1 MQAAHGEC
9 PKVRPRLCCALCAIK
24 PPANFGVNATFFNET
39 PKGPIEGL
47 PLMGPF
53 FIIYALDLPSVFEK
67 KSIHMSTRNPMNDR
81 YQTDGPKGQTKKSA
95 SSLKPKSKAAS
106 SVYVK
111 STQKTPQEKKAAQ
124 KAARQK
130 QAELDRKYYNP
141 PTAQYKKY
149 KRIWWGMLGGAIVCT
164 LVAMGAGSW
173 WPDNPNMTWCFLIP
187 AYALIIGALW
197 FDFAKVRKVRREY
210 QMEMLKKHPKEAKKH
225 PTTAA
230 KNKID
235 AAKEAER
242 EAAKAEKK
250 RFGHSFIRKAK
261 SEETAEGE
269 KKSE

>member
-1 MQAAHGEC
+1 
-9 PKVRPRLCCALCAIK
+9 
-24 PPANFGVNATFFNET
+24 
-39 PKGPIEGL
+39 
-47 PLMGPF
+47 MGPF

-173 WPDNPNMTWCFLIP
+173 WPDNPTMTWCFLIP

-197 FDFAKVRKVRREY
+197 FDFAKVR
-210 QMEMLKKHPKEAKKH
+210 
-225 PTTAA
+225 
-230 KNKID
+230 KID

-261 SEETAEGE
+261 PEETAEGE

>member
-9 PKVRPRLCCALCAIK
+9 PKVRPRLRCTLCAIK

-111 STQKTPQEKKAAQ
+111 STQKSSGKESCAKGRSPKAGRARPQVLQSAYGSVQ
-124 KAARQK
+124 KVQAHLVGHARWRYR
-130 QAELDRKYYNP
+130 LHVGRHG
-141 PTAQYKKY
+141 
-149 KRIWWGMLGGAIVCT
+149 RWL
-164 LVAMGAGSW
+164 LVA
-173 WPDNPNMTWCFLIP
+173 
-187 AYALIIGALW
+187 
-197 FDFAKVRKVRREY
+197 R
-210 QMEMLKKHPKEAKKH
+210 
-225 PTTAA
+225 
-230 KNKID
+230 
-235 AAKEAER
+235 
-242 EAAKAEKK
+242 
-250 RFGHSFIRKAK
+250 
-261 SEETAEGE
+261 
-269 KKSE
+269 

>member
-47 PLMGPF
+47 PLIGPF

-130 QAELDRKYYNP
+130 QAELDRKY
-141 PTAQYKKY
+141 
-149 KRIWWGMLGGAIVCT
+149 
-164 LVAMGAGSW
+164 
-173 WPDNPNMTWCFLIP
+173 
-187 AYALIIGALW
+187 
-197 FDFAKVRKVRREY
+197 
-210 QMEMLKKHPKEAKKH
+210 
-225 PTTAA
+225 
-230 KNKID
+230 
-235 AAKEAER
+235 
-242 EAAKAEKK
+242 
-250 RFGHSFIRKAK
+250 
-261 SEETAEGE
+261 
-269 KKSE
+269 

>member
-1 MQAAHGEC
+1 
-9 PKVRPRLCCALCAIK
+9 
-24 PPANFGVNATFFNET
+24 
-39 PKGPIEGL
+39 
-47 PLMGPF
+47 
-53 FIIYALDLPSVFEK
+53 
-67 KSIHMSTRNPMNDR
+67 
-81 YQTDGPKGQTKKSA
+81 
-95 SSLKPKSKAAS
+95 
-106 SVYVK
+106 
-111 STQKTPQEKKAAQ
+111 
-124 KAARQK
+124 
-130 QAELDRKYYNP
+130 
-141 PTAQYKKY
+141 
-149 KRIWWGMLGGAIVCT
+149 MLGGAIVCT

-261 SEETAEGE
+261 PEEAAEGE